1 MSSDQIVKEGYKQTE
16 VGVIPE
22 DWSVASLDSIT
33 SKIGDGIHSTPE
45 YSSNEEYFF
54 VNGNNLSNGGI
65 LITRSTKSVN
75 YSEYTKYKINLN
87 DRVLFLSINGTIGNV
102 GIYHDEKI
110 VLGKSIAYIEIK
122 ETYSRKYIYYLLQS
136 TGVLTYFQDNLTGS
150 TIKNLGIGV
159 IKSTKVALPT
169 KTEQTTIAKALSDT
183 DTLITSLNALIHK
196 KEQIKQGTMQ
206 QLLTGKIRLQGF
218 GKGKGVKKT
227 ELGEISED
235 WEVVNISY
243 LATIIMGQSPAGSSY
258 NSSGKGVAL
267 INGPTEFTELYPVK
281 KQWTTQPTK
290 YCKKD
295 DLLLCVR
302 GSSTGRINISN
313 DTYCIGRGVAAIR
326 ATNQSNTSY
335 ILYQLIQLIEKL
347 LSKSTGSTF
356 PSIDGKTIKSLLVTA
371 PTKAEQ
377 TAIANVL
384 TTIDTDIQTLKQ
396 RLEKTKSLKQ
406 GMMQELLTGKIRL
419 IPPISGKIEAV

>member
-1 MSSDQIVKEGYKQTE
+1 MSSNQIVKEGYKQTE

-22 DWSVASLDSIT
+22 DWNVVKLSDIGFSL
-33 SKIGDGIHSTPE
+33 IGLTYSPNDVRKSGTLVLR
-45 YSSNEEYFF
+45 SSNIQNNRLAFDNNVF
-54 VNGNNLSNGGI
+54 VEMLLPSRVIVKKNDLLICVRNGSKKLIGKCT
-65 LITRSTKSVN
+65 LITDEANGMAFGAFMSLYRSH
-75 YSEYTKYKINLN
+75 INQY
-87 DRVLFLSINGTIGNV
+87 VLHQFQSNVIQNQIN
-102 GIYHDEKI
+102 E
-110 VLGKSIAYIEIK
+110 VLGATINQITNKDLASFSIAVPPKRKEI
-122 ETYSRKYIYYLLQS
+122 
-136 TGVLTYFQDNLTGS
+136 
-150 TIKNLGIGV
+150 TI
-159 IKSTKVALPT
+159 
-169 KTEQTTIAKALSDT
+169 IAKALSDT